1 MRFLLVDD
9 EPLALQDLAEAVKK
23 VSPESE
29 LACFI
34 TVREA
39 LNYAKG
45 HSIDVSFLD
54 IEMGKINGITLA
66 KELKELQ
73 PEMAVVFVTSHVQY
87 ALEAFQIHA
96 TGYLLKPVDE
106 NDLKKELTFIY
117 PEEKESK
124 KIQVKTFGGFDVF
137 VNGKALVFKR
147 AKAKELLALLVDK
160 KGNSIT
166 TREGCAVLWEDKPY
180 GSVEKSYYQT
190 IMSELRRTLRGAG
203 IEELLVKQRNSLS
216 IKPEM
221 LDCDSYRFMEG
232 DAKAINSY
240 RHDYMSCYSW
250 AEFRLGELEKELN

>member
-9 EPLALQDLAEAVKK
+9 EPLALQDLEEAVKK

-39 LNYAKG
+39 LNYAKE
-45 HSIDVSFLD
+45 HPIDVGFLD

-66 KELKELQ
+66 KMLKELQ
-73 PEMAVVFVTSHVQY
+73 PEMAVVFVTSHIQY

-106 NDLKKELTFIY
+106 NDLKRELTFIY
-117 PEEKESK
+117 PEEKERK

-137 VNGKALVFKR
+137 VNGKVLVFKR
-147 AKAKELLALLVDK
+147 AKSKELLALLVDK

-180 GSVEKSYYQT
+180 GQVEKSYYQT
-190 IMSELRRTLRGAG
+190 IVAELRQTLKGAG

-216 IKPEM
+216 IKPEL

-250 AEFRLGELEKELN
+250 SEFRLGELEKELY

>member
-9 EPLALQDLAEAVKK
+9 EPLALQDLKEAVKK

-29 LACFI
+29 LGCFS

-39 LNYAKG
+39 LDYAEENK
-45 HSIDVSFLD
+45 IDVAFLD
-54 IEMGKINGITLA
+54 IEMGNVNGITLA
-66 KELKELQ
+66 KVLKELQ
-73 PEMAVVFVTSHVQY
+73 PDLAVVFVTSHVQY

-106 NDLKKELTFIY
+106 NDLKKELDFIY
-117 PEEKESK
+117 PEEKER
-124 KIQVKTFGGFDVF
+124 KIKVKTFGGFDVL
-137 VNGKALVFKR
+137 VNGEALVFKR
-147 AKAKELLALLVDK
+147 AKSKELLALLIDK
-160 KGNSIT
+160 RGSSIT

-180 GSVEKSYYQT
+180 GPVEKSYYQT
-190 IMSELRRTLRGAG
+190 IVAALRQTLKGAG
-203 IEELLVKQRNSLS
+203 IDELLVKQRNSLS
-216 IKPEM
+216 IKPEL